1 VATPGRAVLPLAQPR
16 SRGRGDRGT
25 PARRPASAA
34 GEGGV
39 GAYVFEGLD
48 SVQSIRRLVEIAAI
62 DLLGLENSIVRS
74 RTLISAAVA
83 AAKLLETGEL
93 EARIATLETAIGVGR
108 ELSADLFADD
118 AP

>member
-1 VATPGRAVLPLAQPR
+1 MAV
-16 SRGRGDRGT
+16 S
-25 PARRPASAA
+25 
-34 GEGGV
+34 
-39 GAYVFEGLD
+39 GAYDFEGLD

-93 EARIATLETAIGVGR
+93 EERIATLEQAVGVGR
-108 ELSADLFADD
+108 DPSPNVLSDD
-118 AP
+118 AA